1 MKKYAALLLS
11 AAVTS
16 CGGMGPARE
25 SDVVAVPAIIGS
37 LKCAFA
43 EALRK
48 EAGNGQIER
57 LRGRVAAGTLT
68 LKVVDDTKISGSIK
82 GKAASNGPFVFSYM
96 GGTGSILPSLGGSV
110 QRTDTV
116 KTTISFRYLLD
127 AKNTAACDLIPEAT
141 RAKYGFSNWLA
152 KTISGLDFNVKVE
165 PVGQIDK
172 LEYSADFAVI
182 SAGNGGLDFDV
193 VFLSGSVGADA
204 TRNDVQ
210 SLSFTIA
217 PIDKKTNPAPSG
229 GGAATGVGPAS
240 QDRDN
245 R

>member
-1 MKKYAALLLS
+1 MKKFLVFALSTALS
-11 AAVTS
+11 S
-16 CGGMGPARE
+16 CGGMAPPRE

-43 EALRK
+43 EALRR
-48 EAGNGQIER
+48 EAVEGQLER
-57 LRGRVAAGTLT
+57 LKGRVAAGTLT
-68 LKVVDDTKISGSIK
+68 LKVVDDTKISASIK

-127 AKNTAACDLIPEAT
+127 AKDTSACNLIPEAT

-152 KTISGLDFNVKVE
+152 KTIAGLDFNARTE

-182 SAGNGGLDFDV
+182 NAGNGGLDFDV
-193 VFLSGSVGADA
+193 IFLGGSVGVDS
-204 TRNDVQ
+204 TRNDLQ

-217 PIDKKTNPAPSG
+217 PPDKEKNPVP
-229 GGAATGVGPAS
+229 GGANAGVGAAS
-240 QDRDN
+240 QERH
-245 R
+245 RRGG